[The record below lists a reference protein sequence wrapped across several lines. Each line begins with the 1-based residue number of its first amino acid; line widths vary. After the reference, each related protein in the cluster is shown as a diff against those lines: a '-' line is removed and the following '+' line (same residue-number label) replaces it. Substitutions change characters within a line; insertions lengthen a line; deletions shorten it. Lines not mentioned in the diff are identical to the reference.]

1 MLSSKLHNRRVV
13 FNPVMSFAVQ
23 GCTVVLS
30 SCSLPSL
37 AATGS
42 AFLTWLVMSSSVGA
56 QHTIAVRPHWHSLQR
71 IKSSKRSA
79 MGAVDWL
86 YPILLYFSVLLS
98 IPGAVQRRVGSGC
111 VPSAKSPAWCSN
123 YPWCNL
129 FAFELTGF
137 FMHGH
142 L

>member
-1 MLSSKLHNRRVV
+1 MLSSKLHNRRAVL
-13 FNPVMSFAVQ
+13 NLVMSFAVQ

-30 SCSLPSL
+30 FCSLPSL

-42 AFLTWLVMSSSVGA
+42 AFLTWLVMSSSISV

-71 IKSSKRSA
+71 KKSSKRSA
-79 MGAVDWL
+79 IGAVDWL
-86 YPILLYFSVLLS
+86 YPLLLYFSVLS
-98 IPGAVQRRVGSGC
+98 IPGAVQPRAGSGC
-111 VPSAKSPAWCSN
+111 VPSAKPPVWCSN
-123 YPWCNL
+123 YSWCNL
-129 FAFELTGF
+129 LAFELTGF